1 MMLMKKYWHKLSFL
15 QKNVLLTVLVILTLV
30 GTMGALSFNM
40 FQNSMMSIFERHS
53 FETGDTVL
61 HKLDEEIVR
70 DVTKDP
76 VAQREKREKLTEKLD
91 EATEEL
97 NSVGQTYIVGA
108 KKNEKDELLIV
119 DLSTDLANVVE
130 VRPGEYYKQPDLW
143 MEAYDKVMSTKKAN
157 MTVVYEDLL
166 GTWVTILEPIK
177 DGEGNIVAI
186 VAADVDASIVPSTK
200 EKFII
205 QGLMFICI
213 SVLIATVI
221 QFLIVRNA
229 LAPLRDLREGLRR
242 VGEGDLNIKLEER
255 SDDIGIINSYFNNT
269 IEKFKG
275 IIDKVKQTAE
285 QVSSSSQELSVST
298 KENSMAVQGIV
309 SSIVELRA
317 GVQLQETAVP
327 KYLDIIYEMEDRMEE
342 ITNTAKQMAK
352 ESEGTNHHSVKGN
365 GIIEQTINQMNII
378 QNAVQD
384 LSSIIYSLEKR
395 SKEISDIVT
404 VITGIS
410 NQTNSLALD
419 ATIIEASRAEETGEG
434 FAVVADEVRKL
445 AEQME
450 ASAKDIAN
458 LIGETQAGTEEA
470 VVSIRKASKEVESG
484 MKLVE
489 INGAFFEEISK
500 SAQSVTNQVRVVSS
514 NSSDILQNS
523 QNIVRVVN
531 ELSLIANTYTNS
543 SSNVEE
549 SMKEQEMSVQDIAEL
564 ASSLSWLS
572 QELQELIGEFKS

>member
-1 MMLMKKYWHKLSFL
+1 MKKYWHKLSFL

-40 FQNSMMSIFERHS
+40 FQNSMMSMFERHS

-61 HKLDEEIVR
+61 HKLDAEILR
-70 DVTKDP
+70 DVAKDP
-76 VAQREKREKLTEKLD
+76 TAEREKREKLTEKLD
-91 EATEEL
+91 ESTEEL

-108 KKNEKDELLIV
+108 KKNEKGELQII
-119 DLSTDLANVVE
+119 DLSTGLANVVE

-143 MEAYDKVMSTKKAN
+143 MKAYDKVMSTKKAN
-157 MTVVYEDLL
+157 MTEVYEDAL

-177 DGEGNIVAI
+177 DGEDNIVAL

-205 QGLMFICI
+205 QGLLFICI

-229 LAPLRDLREGLRR
+229 LAPLRDLREGLRK
-242 VGEGDLNIKLEER
+242 VGEGDLSIKLEER
-255 SDDIGIINSYFNNT
+255 PDDIGIINAYFNNT

-298 KENSMAVQGIV
+298 KENSMAVQEIV
-309 SSIVELRA
+309 SSMVGLRA
-317 GVQLQETAVP
+317 GTQSQETSVP
-327 KYLDIIYEMEDRMEE
+327 QYLGIVYEMEDRMEE
-342 ITNTAKQMAK
+342 IRNAAEQMAK
-352 ESEGTNHHSVKGN
+352 ESEGTEHHSVKGN
-365 GIIEQTINQMNII
+365 GVIKQAINQMNII
-378 QNAVQD
+378 QNTVQD
-384 LSSIIYSLEKR
+384 LSSIIHYLETR
-395 SKEISDIVT
+395 SKEISDIVN

-410 NQTNSLALD
+410 NQTNSLALN
-419 ATIIEASRAEETGEG
+419 ASIEASRADATGKR
-434 FAVVADEVRKL
+434 FAVADEVRKL
-445 AEQME
+445 AEQTE
-450 ASAKDIAN
+450 ASAKDIAK
-458 LIGETQAGTEEA
+458 LIGETQAETEEA
-470 VVSIRKASKEVESG
+470 VVSMQKASKEVESG
-484 MKLVE
+484 IKLVE
-489 INGAFFEEISK
+489 SSGAFFEKISK

-531 ELSLIANTYTNS
+531 ELSLIANTYANS
-543 SSNVEE
+543 SSSNIEE

>member
-1 MMLMKKYWHKLSFL
+1 MRRYWHKLSFL

-61 HKLDEEIVR
+61 HKLDAEILR
-70 DVTKDP
+70 DVAKDP
-76 VAQREKREKLTEKLD
+76 TAEREKREKLTEKLD

-108 KKNEKDELLIV
+108 KKNEKGELQIV
-119 DLSTDLANVVE
+119 DLSTGLANVVE

-143 MEAYDKVMSTKKAN
+143 MKAYDKVMSTKKAN
-157 MTVVYEDLL
+157 MTEVYEDAL

-177 DGEGNIVAI
+177 DGEGNIVAL

-213 SVLIATVI
+213 SVLIATFI

-242 VGEGDLNIKLEER
+242 VGEGDLSIKLEER
-255 SDDIGIINSYFNNT
+255 PDDIGIINAYFNNT

-298 KENSMAVQGIV
+298 KENSMAVQGIA

-317 GVQLQETAVP
+317 GVQSQETSVP
-327 KYLDIIYEMEDRMEE
+327 KYLGIVYEMEDRMEE
-342 ITNTAKQMAK
+342 ITNIAKQMAK
-352 ESEGTNHHSVKGN
+352 ESEGTKHHSVKGN
-365 GIIEQTINQMNII
+365 GVIEQTINQMNII

-384 LSSIIYSLEKR
+384 LSSIIHSLETR
-395 SKEISDIVT
+395 SKEISDIVN

-410 NQTNSLALD
+410 NQTNSLALN
-419 ATIIEASRAEETGEG
+419 ASIEASRAEATGKG
-434 FAVVADEVRKL
+434 FAVVDEVRKL
-445 AEQME
+445 AEQTE
-450 ASAKDIAN
+450 ASAKDIAK
-458 LIGETQAGTEEA
+458 LIEEIQVETEEA
-470 VVSIRKASKEVESG
+470 VVSMQKASKEVGSG

-489 INGAFFEEISK
+489 SSGAFFEKISK
-500 SAQSVTNQVRVVSS
+500 SAQSVTNQVRVVSR

-531 ELSLIANTYTNS
+531 ELSLIANTYANS
-543 SSNVEE
+543 SSNIEE

>member
-1 MMLMKKYWHKLSFL
+1 MRKYWHKLSFL

-40 FQNSMMSIFERHS
+40 FQNSMMSMFERHS

-61 HKLDEEIVR
+61 HKLDAEILR
-70 DVTKDP
+70 DVAKDP
-76 VAQREKREKLTEKLD
+76 TAEREKREKLTEKLD
-91 EATEEL
+91 ESTEEL

-108 KKNEKDELLIV
+108 KKNEKGELQII
-119 DLSTDLANVVE
+119 DLSTGLANVVE

-143 MEAYDKVMSTKKAN
+143 MKAYDKVMSTKKAN
-157 MTVVYEDLL
+157 MTEVYEDAL

-177 DGEGNIVAI
+177 DGEGNIVAL

-213 SVLIATVI
+213 SVLIATFI

-242 VGEGDLNIKLEER
+242 VGEGDLSIKLEER
-255 SDDIGIINSYFNNT
+255 PDDIGIINAYFNNT

-317 GVQLQETAVP
+317 GVQSQETSVP
-327 KYLDIIYEMEDRMEE
+327 KYLSIVYKMEDKMEE
-342 ITNTAKQMAK
+342 ITNIAKQMAK
-352 ESEGTNHHSVKGN
+352 ESEGMKHHSVKGN
-365 GIIEQTINQMNII
+365 GVIEQTINQMNII

-384 LSSIIYSLEKR
+384 LSSIIHSLETR
-395 SKEISDIVT
+395 SKEISDIVN

-410 NQTNSLALD
+410 NQTNSLALN
-419 ATIIEASRAEETGEG
+419 ASIEASRAEATGKG
-434 FAVVADEVRKL
+434 FAVVDEVRKL
-445 AEQME
+445 AEQTE
-450 ASAKDIAN
+450 ASVKDIAK
-458 LIGETQAGTEEA
+458 LIGETQVETEEA
-470 VVSIRKASKEVESG
+470 VVSIQKASKEVESG
-484 MKLVE
+484 IKLFQSS
-489 INGAFFEEISK
+489 GAFFEKISK
-500 SAQSVTNQVRVVSS
+500 SAQSVTSQVRVVSS
-514 NSSDILQNS
+514 NSSDILQSS

-531 ELSLIANTYTNS
+531 ELSLIANKYANS
-543 SSNVEE
+543 SNNIEE

>member
-1 MMLMKKYWHKLSFL
+1 MERYWHKLSFL

-61 HKLDEEIVR
+61 HKLDVEILR
-70 DVTKDP
+70 DVAKDP
-76 VAQREKREKLTEKLD
+76 TAEREKREKLTEKLD
-91 EATEEL
+91 ESTEEL

-108 KKNEKDELLIV
+108 KKNEKGELQII
-119 DLSTDLANVVE
+119 DLSTGLANVVE

-157 MTVVYEDLL
+157 MTVVYEDAL

-177 DGEGNIVAI
+177 DREGNIVAL

-242 VGEGDLNIKLEER
+242 VGEGDLSIKLEER
-255 SDDIGIINSYFNNT
+255 PDDIGIINSYFNNT

-317 GVQLQETAVP
+317 GVQLQETSVP
-327 KYLDIIYEMEDRMEE
+327 KYLDIIYEMEGRMEE
-342 ITNTAKQMAK
+342 ITNTAKQIAK

-384 LSSIIYSLEKR
+384 LSSIIYSLEKK
-395 SKEISDIVT
+395 SKEISGIVT

-419 ATIIEASRAEETGEG
+419 ATTIEASCAEETGER
-434 FAVVADEVRKL
+434 FVVVADEVRKL
-445 AEQME
+445 AEQTE
-450 ASAKDIAN
+450 ASAKDIAK
-458 LIGETQAGTEEA
+458 LIGETRAGTEDA
-470 VVSIRKASKEVESG
+470 VVSIQNALKEVESG

-489 INGAFFEEISK
+489 SSGAFFGEISK
-500 SAQSVTNQVRVVSS
+500 SAQSITNQVRVVSS

-531 ELSLIANTYTNS
+531 ELSLIANTYANS
-543 SSNVEE
+543 SNNIEE

>member
-1 MMLMKKYWHKLSFL
+1 MKKYWHKLSFL

-108 KKNEKDELLIV
+108 KKNEKGELLIV

-298 KENSMAVQGIV
+298 KENSMAVQEIV
-309 SSIVELRA
+309 SSMVELRA
-317 GVQLQETAVP
+317 GAQLQETSVP
-327 KYLDIIYEMEDRMEE
+327 QYLGIVYEVEDKMEE
-342 ITNTAKQMAK
+342 ITNAAKQMEK
-352 ESEGTNHHSVKGN
+352 VSEGIEHHSVKGN
-365 GIIEQTINQMNII
+365 GVTKQAINQMNII

-384 LSSIIYSLEKR
+384 LSSIIYSLEVR
-395 SKEISDIVT
+395 SKEISDIAT
-404 VITGIS
+404 VITSIS
-410 NQTNSLALD
+410 NQTNSLALH
-419 ATIIEASRAEETGEG
+419 ATIEASRAEETGEG

-489 INGAFFEEISK
+489 MNGAFFEEISK

-572 QELQELIGEFKS
+572 QELQELIGEFKN

>member
-1 MMLMKKYWHKLSFL
+1 MEKYWHKLSFL

-61 HKLDEEIVR
+61 HKLDAEILR
-70 DVTKDP
+70 DVAKDP
-76 VAQREKREKLTEKLD
+76 TAEGEKREKLTEKLD
-91 EATEEL
+91 ESTEEL

-108 KKNEKDELLIV
+108 KKNEKGELQII
-119 DLSTDLANVVE
+119 DLSTGLANVVE

-157 MTVVYEDLL
+157 MTVVYEDAL
-166 GTWVTILEPIK
+166 GTWVTILEPIT
-177 DGEGNIVAI
+177 DGEGNIVAL

-229 LAPLRDLREGLRR
+229 LAPLRDLREGLRK
-242 VGEGDLNIKLEER
+242 VGEGDLSIKLEER
-255 SDDIGIINSYFNNT
+255 PDDIGIINAYFNNT

-378 QNAVQD
+378 QNAVQN
-384 LSSIIYSLEKR
+384 LSSIIYTLEKR

-419 ATIIEASRAEETGEG
+419 ATTIEISCAEETGER
-434 FAVVADEVRKL
+434 FVVVADEVRKL
-445 AEQME
+445 AEQTE
-450 ASAKDIAN
+450 ASAKDIAK
-458 LIGETQAGTEEA
+458 LIGEIRAGTKEA
-470 VVSIRKASKEVESG
+470 VVSIQNTLKEVESG

-489 INGAFFEEISK
+489 SSGAFFGEISK
-500 SAQSVTNQVRVVSS
+500 SAQSVTNQVRVVSD

-531 ELSLIANTYTNS
+531 ELSLIANTYANS
-543 SSNVEE
+543 SNNIEE

>member
-1 MMLMKKYWHKLSFL
+1 MKKYWHKLSFL

-108 KKNEKDELLIV
+108 KKNEKGELLIV

-213 SVLIATVI
+213 SVLSATVI
-221 QFLIVRNA
+221 QCLIVRNA

-298 KENSMAVQGIV
+298 KENSMAVQEIV
-309 SSIVELRA
+309 SSMVELRA
-317 GVQLQETAVP
+317 GAQLQETSVP
-327 KYLDIIYEMEDRMEE
+327 QYLGIVYEVEDKMEE
-342 ITNTAKQMAK
+342 ITNAAKQMEK
-352 ESEGTNHHSVKGN
+352 VSEGIEHHSVKGN
-365 GIIEQTINQMNII
+365 GVTKQAINQMNII

-384 LSSIIYSLEKR
+384 LSSIIYSLEVR
-395 SKEISDIVT
+395 SKEISDVVT
-404 VITGIS
+404 VITSIS
-410 NQTNSLALD
+410 NQTNSLALH
-419 ATIIEASRAEETGEG
+419 ATIEASRAEETGEG

-445 AEQME
+445 AEQTE

-489 INGAFFEEISK
+489 MNGAFFEKISK

-531 ELSLIANTYTNS
+531 ELSLIANMYTNS

>member
-1 MMLMKKYWHKLSFL
+1 MRKCWHKLSFL

-40 FQNSMMSIFERHS
+40 FQNSMMSMFERHS

-61 HKLDEEIVR
+61 HKLDSEILR
-70 DVTKDP
+70 DVAKDP
-76 VAQREKREKLTEKLD
+76 TAEREKREKLTEKLD
-91 EATEEL
+91 ESTEEL

-108 KKNEKDELLIV
+108 KKNEKGELQII
-119 DLSTDLANVVE
+119 DLSTGLANVVE

-143 MEAYDKVMSTKKAN
+143 MKAYDKVMSTKKAN
-157 MTVVYEDLL
+157 MTEVYEDAL

-177 DGEGNIVAI
+177 DREDNIVAL

-205 QGLMFICI
+205 QGLLFICI

-229 LAPLRDLREGLRR
+229 LAPLRDLREGLRK
-242 VGEGDLNIKLEER
+242 VGEGDLSIKLEER
-255 SDDIGIINSYFNNT
+255 PDDIGIINAYFNNT

-285 QVSSSSQELSVST
+285 QASSSSQELSVST
-298 KENSMAVQGIV
+298 KENSMAVQEIV
-309 SSIVELRA
+309 SSMVELRA
-317 GVQLQETAVP
+317 GAQSQETSVP
-327 KYLDIIYEMEDRMEE
+327 QYLGIVYEMEDKMEE
-342 ITNTAKQMAK
+342 IKNAAEQMAK
-352 ESEGTNHHSVKGN
+352 ESEGTEHHSVKGN
-365 GIIEQTINQMNII
+365 GVIKQAINQMNII

-384 LSSIIYSLEKR
+384 LSSIIHSLETR
-395 SKEISDIVT
+395 SKEIRDIVN

-410 NQTNSLALD
+410 NQTNSLALN
-419 ATIIEASRAEETGEG
+419 ASIEASRADASGKR
-434 FAVVADEVRKL
+434 FAVADEVRKL
-445 AEQME
+445 AEQTE
-450 ASAKDIAN
+450 ASAKDIAK
-458 LIGETQAGTEEA
+458 LIGETQAETEEA
-470 VVSIRKASKEVESG
+470 VVSMQKASKEVESG

-489 INGAFFEEISK
+489 SSGTFFEKISK
-500 SAQSVTNQVRVVSS
+500 SAQSVTNQVKVVSS

-531 ELSLIANTYTNS
+531 ELSLIANTYANS
-543 SSNVEE
+543 SSNIEE

>member
-1 MMLMKKYWHKLSFL
+1 MKKYWHKLSFL

-108 KKNEKDELLIV
+108 KKNEKGELLIV

-298 KENSMAVQGIV
+298 KENSMAVQEIV
-309 SSIVELRA
+309 SSMVELRA
-317 GVQLQETAVP
+317 GAQLQETSVP
-327 KYLDIIYEMEDRMEE
+327 QYLGIVYEVEDKMEE
-342 ITNTAKQMAK
+342 ITNAAKQMEK
-352 ESEGTNHHSVKGN
+352 VSEGIEHHSVKGN
-365 GIIEQTINQMNII
+365 GVTKQAINQMNII

-384 LSSIIYSLEKR
+384 LSSIIYSLEVR

-404 VITGIS
+404 VITSIS
-410 NQTNSLALD
+410 NQTNSLALH
-419 ATIIEASRAEETGEG
+419 ATIEASRAEETGEG

-489 INGAFFEEISK
+489 MNGAFFEEISK

-514 NSSDILQNS
+514 NSSDISQNS

>member
-1 MMLMKKYWHKLSFL
+1 MERYWHKLSFL

-61 HKLDEEIVR
+61 HKLDVEILR
-70 DVTKDP
+70 DVAKDP
-76 VAQREKREKLTEKLD
+76 TAEREKREKLTEKLD
-91 EATEEL
+91 ESTEEL

-108 KKNEKDELLIV
+108 KKNEKGELQII
-119 DLSTDLANVVE
+119 DLSTGLANVVE

-157 MTVVYEDLL
+157 MTVVYEDAL

-177 DGEGNIVAI
+177 DREGNIVAL

-242 VGEGDLNIKLEER
+242 VGEGDLSIKLEER
-255 SDDIGIINSYFNNT
+255 PDDIGIINSYFNNT

-317 GVQLQETAVP
+317 GVQLQETSVP
-327 KYLDIIYEMEDRMEE
+327 KYLDIIYEMEGRMEE
-342 ITNTAKQMAK
+342 ITNTAKQIAK

-365 GIIEQTINQMNII
+365 GIIEQTSNQMNII

-384 LSSIIYSLEKR
+384 LSSIIYSLEKK
-395 SKEISDIVT
+395 SKEISGIVT

-419 ATIIEASRAEETGEG
+419 VTTIEASCAEETGER
-434 FAVVADEVRKL
+434 FVVVADEVRKL
-445 AEQME
+445 AEQTE
-450 ASAKDIAN
+450 ASAKDIAK
-458 LIGETQAGTEEA
+458 LIGETRAGTEEA
-470 VVSIRKASKEVESG
+470 VVSIQNALKEVESG

-489 INGAFFEEISK
+489 SSGAFFGEISK
-500 SAQSVTNQVRVVSS
+500 SAQSITNQVRVVSS

-531 ELSLIANTYTNS
+531 ELSLIANTYANS
-543 SSNVEE
+543 SNNIEE

>member
-1 MMLMKKYWHKLSFL
+1 MKKYWHKLSFL

-61 HKLDEEIVR
+61 HKLDEQIVR

-108 KKNEKDELLIV
+108 KENEKGELQII
-119 DLSTDLANVVE
+119 DLSTGLANVVE

-143 MEAYDKVMSTKKAN
+143 MKAYDKVMSTKKAN

-166 GTWVTILEPIK
+166 GSWVTILEPIK
-177 DGEGNIVAI
+177 DGDGNIVAI
-186 VAADVDASIVPSTK
+186 VAADVDASIVPITK

-229 LAPLRDLREGLRR
+229 LAPLRDLREGLRK
-242 VGEGDLNIKLEER
+242 VGEGDLSIKLEER
-255 SDDIGIINSYFNNT
+255 PDDIGIINSYFNNT

-275 IIDKVKQTAE
+275 IVDKVKQTAE

-298 KENSMAVQGIV
+298 KENSMAVQEIV
-309 SSIVELRA
+309 SSMVELRA
-317 GVQLQETAVP
+317 SAQSQETSVP
-327 KYLDIIYEMEDRMEE
+327 QYLSIVYEMEDKMEE
-342 ITNTAKQMAK
+342 IKNAAEQMAK
-352 ESEGTNHHSVKGN
+352 ESEGMEHHSVKGN
-365 GIIEQTINQMNII
+365 GVIEKTMNQMIII

-384 LSSIIYSLEKR
+384 LSSIMYSLETK

-410 NQTNSLALD
+410 NQTNSLALH
-419 ATIIEASRAEETGEG
+419 ASIEASRAEATGKG
-434 FAVVADEVRKL
+434 FAVVADEVSKL
-445 AEQME
+445 AEQTE
-450 ASAKDIAN
+450 ASAKDIVK
-458 LIGETQAGTEEA
+458 LIGETQAETKEA
-470 VVSIRKASKEVESG
+470 IVSIQKASKEVESG
-484 MKLVE
+484 IEFVQSS
-489 INGAFFEEISK
+489 GAFFEKNSK
-500 SAQSVTNQVRVVSS
+500 SAQSVTNQVRAVFS

-531 ELSLIANTYTNS
+531 ELSHIANMYANS
-543 SSNVEE
+543 SSNIET

>member
-1 MMLMKKYWHKLSFL
+1 MKKYWHKLSFL

-298 KENSMAVQGIV
+298 KENSMAVQEIV
-309 SSIVELRA
+309 SSMVELRA
-317 GVQLQETAVP
+317 GAQLQETSVP
-327 KYLDIIYEMEDRMEE
+327 QYLGIVYEVEDKMEE
-342 ITNTAKQMAK
+342 ITNAAKQMEK
-352 ESEGTNHHSVKGN
+352 VSEGIEHHSVKGN
-365 GIIEQTINQMNII
+365 GVTKQAINQMNII

-384 LSSIIYSLEKR
+384 LSSIIYSLEVR

-404 VITGIS
+404 VITSIS
-410 NQTNSLALD
+410 NQTNSLALH
-419 ATIIEASRAEETGEG
+419 ATIEASRAEETGEG

-572 QELQELIGEFKS
+572 QELNEMIIHAFVCAIK

>member
-1 MMLMKKYWHKLSFL
+1 MKKYWHKLSFL

-108 KKNEKDELLIV
+108 KKNEKGELLIV

-229 LAPLRDLREGLRR
+229 LAPLRDLREGLRK

-419 ATIIEASRAEETGEG
+419 ATIIEASCAEETSER
-434 FAVVADEVRKL
+434 FVVVADEVRKL
-445 AEQME
+445 AEQTE
-450 ASAKDIAN
+450 ASAKDIAK
-458 LIGETQAGTEEA
+458 LIGETRAGTEEA
-470 VVSIRKASKEVESG
+470 VVSIQNTLKEVESG

-489 INGAFFEEISK
+489 SSGAFFGEISK

-514 NSSDILQNS
+514 NSSNILQNS

-531 ELSLIANTYTNS
+531 ELSLIANTYANS
-543 SSNVEE
+543 SNNIEE

>member
-1 MMLMKKYWHKLSFL
+1 MKKYWHKLSFL

-70 DVTKDP
+70 GVTKDP

-108 KKNEKDELLIV
+108 KKNEKGELLIV

-298 KENSMAVQGIV
+298 KENSMAVQEIV
-309 SSIVELRA
+309 SSMVELRA
-317 GVQLQETAVP
+317 GAQLQETSVP
-327 KYLDIIYEMEDRMEE
+327 QYLGIVYEVEDKMEE
-342 ITNTAKQMAK
+342 ITNAAKQMEK
-352 ESEGTNHHSVKGN
+352 VSEGIEHHSVKGN
-365 GIIEQTINQMNII
+365 GVTKQAINQMNII

-384 LSSIIYSLEKR
+384 LSSIIYSLEVR

-404 VITGIS
+404 VITSIS
-410 NQTNSLALD
+410 NQTNSLALH
-419 ATIIEASRAEETGEG
+419 ATIEASRAEETGEG

-458 LIGETQAGTEEA
+458 LIRETQAGTEEA

-489 INGAFFEEISK
+489 MNGAFFEEISK

>member
-1 MMLMKKYWHKLSFL
+1 MKKYWHKLSFL

-108 KKNEKDELLIV
+108 KKNEKGELLIV

-298 KENSMAVQGIV
+298 KENSMAVQEIV
-309 SSIVELRA
+309 SSMVELRA
-317 GVQLQETAVP
+317 GAQLQETSVP
-327 KYLDIIYEMEDRMEE
+327 QYLGIVYEVEDKMEE
-342 ITNTAKQMAK
+342 ITNAAKQMEK
-352 ESEGTNHHSVKGN
+352 VSEGIEHHSVKGN
-365 GIIEQTINQMNII
+365 GVTKQAINQMNII

-384 LSSIIYSLEKR
+384 LSSIIYSLEVR

-404 VITGIS
+404 VITSIS
-410 NQTNSLALD
+410 NQTNSLALH
-419 ATIIEASRAEETGEG
+419 ATIEASRAEETGEG

-445 AEQME
+445 AEQTE

-489 INGAFFEEISK
+489 MNGAFFEEISK
-500 SAQSVTNQVRVVSS
+500 SVQSVTNQVRVVSS

>member
-1 MMLMKKYWHKLSFL
+1 MKKYWHKLSFL

-108 KKNEKDELLIV
+108 KKNEKGELLIV

-255 SDDIGIINSYFNNT
+255 PDDIGIINSYFNNT

-298 KENSMAVQGIV
+298 KENSMAVQEIV
-309 SSIVELRA
+309 SSMVELRA
-317 GVQLQETAVP
+317 GAQLQETSVP
-327 KYLDIIYEMEDRMEE
+327 QYLGIVYEVEDKMEE
-342 ITNTAKQMAK
+342 ITNAAKQMEK
-352 ESEGTNHHSVKGN
+352 VSEGIEHHSVKGN
-365 GIIEQTINQMNII
+365 GVTKEAINQMNII

-384 LSSIIYSLEKR
+384 LSSIIYSLEVR
-395 SKEISDIVT
+395 SKEISDVVT
-404 VITGIS
+404 VITSIS
-410 NQTNSLALD
+410 NQTNSLALH
-419 ATIIEASRAEETGEG
+419 ATIEASRAEETGEG

-445 AEQME
+445 AEQTE

-489 INGAFFEEISK
+489 MNGAFFEEISK

-531 ELSLIANTYTNS
+531 ELSLIANMYTNS

>member
-1 MMLMKKYWHKLSFL
+1 MLMKKYWHKLSFL

-108 KKNEKDELLIV
+108 KKNEKGELLIV

-130 VRPGEYYKQPDLW
+130 VRPGEYYKQLDLW

-298 KENSMAVQGIV
+298 KENSMAVQEIV
-309 SSIVELRA
+309 SSMVELRA
-317 GVQLQETAVP
+317 GAQLQETSVP
-327 KYLDIIYEMEDRMEE
+327 QYLGIVYEVEDKMEE
-342 ITNTAKQMAK
+342 ITNAAKQMEK
-352 ESEGTNHHSVKGN
+352 VSEGIEHHSVKGN
-365 GIIEQTINQMNII
+365 GVTKQAINQMNII

-384 LSSIIYSLEKR
+384 LSSIIYSLEVR

-404 VITGIS
+404 VITSIS
-410 NQTNSLALD
+410 NQTNSLALH
-419 ATIIEASRAEETGEG
+419 ATIEASRAEETGEG

-450 ASAKDIAN
+450 ALAKDIAN
-458 LIGETQAGTEEA
+458 LIRETQAGTEEA

-489 INGAFFEEISK
+489 MNGAFFEEISK

>member
-1 MMLMKKYWHKLSFL
+1 MKKYWHKLSFL

-76 VAQREKREKLTEKLD
+76 VAQREKREKLTDKLD

-108 KKNEKDELLIV
+108 KKNEKGELLIV
-119 DLSTDLANVVE
+119 DLATGLAKVVE

-143 MEAYDKVMSTKKAN
+143 MKAYDKVMNTKKAN
-157 MTVVYEDLL
+157 MTEVYEDQL
-166 GTWVTILEPIK
+166 GSWVTILEPIK
-177 DGEGNIVAI
+177 DGDGNIVAL

-229 LAPLRDLREGLRR
+229 LAPLRDLREGLRK
-242 VGEGDLNIKLEER
+242 VGEGDLSIKLEER
-255 SDDIGIINSYFNNT
+255 PDDIGIINAYFNNT

-275 IIDKVKQTAE
+275 IVDKVKQTAE
-285 QVSSSSQELSVST
+285 QVSSSSKELSVST
-298 KENSMAVQGIV
+298 KKNSMAVQEIV
-309 SSIVELRA
+309 SSMVGLRA
-317 GVQLQETAVP
+317 GAQSQETSVP
-327 KYLDIIYEMEDRMEE
+327 QYLGIVYEMEEKIEE
-342 ITNTAKQMAK
+342 IKNAAEQMAK
-352 ESEGTNHHSVKGN
+352 ESEGMEHHSVKGN
-365 GIIEQTINQMNII
+365 SVIEQVMNQMNII

-384 LSSIIYSLEKR
+384 VSSIIYSLETR

-410 NQTNSLALD
+410 NQTNSLALH
-419 ATIIEASRAEETGEG
+419 ASIEASRAEATGKG
-434 FAVVADEVRKL
+434 FAVVADEVSKL
-445 AEQME
+445 AEQTK
-450 ASAKDIAN
+450 APAKDIAK
-458 LIGETQAGTEEA
+458 LIGETQAEMKEA
-470 VVSIRKASKEVESG
+470 VVLMQKASKEVESG
-484 MKLVE
+484 IKFVQSSD
-489 INGAFFEEISK
+489 AFFEQISK
-500 SAQSVTNQVRVVSS
+500 SAQSVTNQVRAVSS

-523 QNIVRVVN
+523 KNIVRVVN
-531 ELSLIANTYTNS
+531 ELSHIANMYANG
-543 SSNVEE
+543 SSNIEA

>member
-1 MMLMKKYWHKLSFL
+1 MKKYWHKLSFL

-108 KKNEKDELLIV
+108 KKNEKGELLIV

-130 VRPGEYYKQPDLW
+130 VRPGEYYKQLDLW

-298 KENSMAVQGIV
+298 KENSMAVQEIV
-309 SSIVELRA
+309 SSMVELRA
-317 GVQLQETAVP
+317 GAQLQETSVP
-327 KYLDIIYEMEDRMEE
+327 QYLGIVYEVEDKMEE
-342 ITNTAKQMAK
+342 ITNAAKQMEK
-352 ESEGTNHHSVKGN
+352 VSEGIEHHSVKGN
-365 GIIEQTINQMNII
+365 GVTKQAINQMNII

-384 LSSIIYSLEKR
+384 LSSIIYSLEVR

-404 VITGIS
+404 VITSIS
-410 NQTNSLALD
+410 NQTNSLALH
-419 ATIIEASRAEETGEG
+419 ATIEASRAEETGEG

-458 LIGETQAGTEEA
+458 LIRETQAGTEEA

-489 INGAFFEEISK
+489 MNGAFFEEISK

-543 SSNVEE
+543 SNVEE

>member
-1 MMLMKKYWHKLSFL
+1 MKKYWHKLSFL

-108 KKNEKDELLIV
+108 KKNEKGELLIV

-298 KENSMAVQGIV
+298 KENSMAVQEIV
-309 SSIVELRA
+309 SSMVELRA
-317 GVQLQETAVP
+317 GAQLQETSVP
-327 KYLDIIYEMEDRMEE
+327 QYLGIVYEVEDKMEE
-342 ITNTAKQMAK
+342 ITNAAKQMEK
-352 ESEGTNHHSVKGN
+352 VSEGIEHHSVKGN
-365 GIIEQTINQMNII
+365 GVTKQAINQMNII

-384 LSSIIYSLEKR
+384 LSSIIYSLEVR

-404 VITGIS
+404 VITSIS
-410 NQTNSLALD
+410 NQTNSLALH
-419 ATIIEASRAEETGEG
+419 ATIEASRAEETGEG

-458 LIGETQAGTEEA
+458 LIRETQAGTEEA

-489 INGAFFEEISK
+489 MNGAFFEEISK

>member
-1 MMLMKKYWHKLSFL
+1 MKKNWHKLSFL

-108 KKNEKDELLIV
+108 KENEKGELLIV
-119 DLSTDLANVVE
+119 DLSTGLANVVE

-157 MTVVYEDLL
+157 MTVVYEDAL

-177 DGEGNIVAI
+177 DGEGNIVAL

-229 LAPLRDLREGLRR
+229 LAPLRDLREGLRK
-242 VGEGDLNIKLEER
+242 VGEGDLSIKLEER
-255 SDDIGIINSYFNNT
+255 PDDIGIINSYFNNT

-327 KYLDIIYEMEDRMEE
+327 KYLEIIYEMEDRMEE

-378 QNAVQD
+378 QNAVQN

-404 VITGIS
+404 VIKGIS
-410 NQTNSLALD
+410 NQTNSLALN
-419 ATIIEASRAEETGEG
+419 ATTIEASCAEETGEG
-434 FAVVADEVRKL
+434 FVVVADEVRKL
-445 AEQME
+445 AEQTE
-450 ASAKDIAN
+450 ASAKDIEK

-470 VVSIRKASKEVESG
+470 VVSMQNTLKEVESG
-484 MKLVE
+484 IKLVE
-489 INGAFFEEISK
+489 SSGAFFGEISK
-500 SAQSVTNQVRVVSS
+500 SAQSVTNQVRVVFG

-531 ELSLIANTYTNS
+531 ELSLIANTYANS

>member
-1 MMLMKKYWHKLSFL
+1 MKKYWHKLSFL

-108 KKNEKDELLIV
+108 KKNEKGELLIV
-119 DLSTDLANVVE
+119 DLSTDLANFVE

-229 LAPLRDLREGLRR
+229 LAPLRDLRAGLRR

-298 KENSMAVQGIV
+298 KENSMAVQEIV
-309 SSIVELRA
+309 SSMVELRA
-317 GVQLQETAVP
+317 GAQLQETSVP
-327 KYLDIIYEMEDRMEE
+327 QYLGIVYEVEDKMEE
-342 ITNTAKQMAK
+342 ITNAAKQMEK
-352 ESEGTNHHSVKGN
+352 VSEGIEHHSVKGN
-365 GIIEQTINQMNII
+365 GVTKQVINQMNII

-384 LSSIIYSLEKR
+384 LSSIIYSLEVR

-404 VITGIS
+404 VITSIS
-410 NQTNSLALD
+410 NQTNSLALH
-419 ATIIEASRAEETGEG
+419 ATIEASRAEETGEG
-434 FAVVADEVRKL
+434 FAVVVAEVRKL
-445 AEQME
+445 AEQTE

-470 VVSIRKASKEVESG
+470 VVSMRKASKEVESG

-489 INGAFFEEISK
+489 MNGAFFEEISK
-500 SAQSVTNQVRVVSS
+500 SAQSVTNQVRVVSR

>member
-1 MMLMKKYWHKLSFL
+1 MKKYWHKLSFL

-108 KKNEKDELLIV
+108 KKNEKGELLIV
-119 DLSTDLANVVE
+119 DLSTGLASVVD

-143 MEAYDKVMSTKKAN
+143 MKAYDKVMSTKKAN

-166 GTWVTILEPIK
+166 GSWVTILEPIK
-177 DGEGNIVAI
+177 DEDGNIVAI
-186 VAADVDASIVPSTK
+186 VAADVDASIVPITK

-229 LAPLRDLREGLRR
+229 LAPLRDLREGLRK
-242 VGEGDLNIKLEER
+242 VGEGDLSIKLEER
-255 SDDIGIINSYFNNT
+255 PDDIGIINSYFNNT

-285 QVSSSSQELSVST
+285 QVSSSSKELSVST
-298 KENSMAVQGIV
+298 KENSMAVQEIV
-309 SSIVELRA
+309 SSMVELRA
-317 GVQLQETAVP
+317 GAQSQETSVP
-327 KYLDIIYEMEDRMEE
+327 QYLGIVYEMEDRMEE
-342 ITNTAKQMAK
+342 ITNAAKQMAK
-352 ESEGTNHHSVKGN
+352 ESEGIEHHSGKGN
-365 GIIEQTINQMNII
+365 GVTKQAIHQMNII

-384 LSSIIYSLEKR
+384 LSSIIYSLEAR

-404 VITGIS
+404 VITSIS
-410 NQTNSLALD
+410 NQTNSLALH
-419 ATIIEASRAEETGEG
+419 ATIEASRAGETGEG
-434 FAVVADEVRKL
+434 FAIVADEVRKL
-445 AEQME
+445 AEQTE
-450 ASAKDIAN
+450 ASAKDIAK

-470 VVSIRKASKEVESG
+470 VVSMKKTSKEVESG
-484 MKLVE
+484 IKLVKSS
-489 INGAFFEEISK
+489 GAFFEKISK
-500 SAQSVTNQVRVVSS
+500 SAQTVTNQVGVVSS
-514 NSSDILQNS
+514 NSNNILQNS

-531 ELSLIANTYTNS
+531 ELSLIANKYANS
-543 SSNVEE
+543 SSNVQE

>member
-1 MMLMKKYWHKLSFL
+1 MKKYWHKLSFL

-97 NSVGQTYIVGA
+97 NSVGQIYIVGA
-108 KKNEKDELLIV
+108 KENEKGELLIV
-119 DLSTDLANVVE
+119 DLSTELANVVE

-143 MEAYDKVMSTKKAN
+143 MKAYDKVMSTKKAN

-166 GTWVTILEPIK
+166 GSWVTILEPIK
-177 DGEGNIVAI
+177 DGDGNIVAI
-186 VAADVDASIVPSTK
+186 VAADVDASIVPITK

-242 VGEGDLNIKLEER
+242 VGEGDLSIKLEER
-255 SDDIGIINSYFNNT
+255 PDDIGIINAYFNNT

-275 IIDKVKQTAE
+275 IIDKLKQTAE

-317 GVQLQETAVP
+317 GVQLQETSVP
-327 KYLDIIYEMEDRMEE
+327 KYLDIVYEMEDRMEE
-342 ITNTAKQMAK
+342 ITNIAKQMTK
-352 ESEGTNHHSVKGN
+352 ESEGTKHHSEKGN
-365 GIIEQTINQMNII
+365 GIIEQTMNQMNII

-384 LSSIIYSLEKR
+384 LSSIIYSLEVR

-404 VITGIS
+404 VITSVS
-410 NQTNSLALD
+410 NQANSLALH
-419 ATIIEASRAEETGEG
+419 ATIEASHAEETGEG

-445 AEQME
+445 AEQTE
-450 ASAKDIAN
+450 ASAKDIAK
-458 LIGETQAGTEEA
+458 LIGDTQAETEEA
-470 VVSIRKASKEVESG
+470 VVSMQKTSKEVESG

-489 INGAFFEEISK
+489 SSDAFFEKISK
-500 SAQSVTNQVRVVSS
+500 SAQTVTNQVGVVSS
-514 NSSDILQNS
+514 NSNNILQNS

-531 ELSLIANTYTNS
+531 ELSLIANKYANS
-543 SSNVEE
+543 SSNVEK

>member
-1 MMLMKKYWHKLSFL
+1 MKKYWHKLSFL

-108 KKNEKDELLIV
+108 KKNEKGELLIV

-298 KENSMAVQGIV
+298 KENSMAVQEIV
-309 SSIVELRA
+309 SSMVELRA
-317 GVQLQETAVP
+317 GAQLQETSVP
-327 KYLDIIYEMEDRMEE
+327 QYLGIVYEVEDKMEE
-342 ITNTAKQMAK
+342 ITNAAKQMEK
-352 ESEGTNHHSVKGN
+352 VSEGIEHHSVKGN
-365 GIIEQTINQMNII
+365 GVTKQAINQMNII

-384 LSSIIYSLEKR
+384 LSSIIYSLEVR

-404 VITGIS
+404 VITSIS
-410 NQTNSLALD
+410 NQTNSLALH
-419 ATIIEASRAEETGEG
+419 ATIEASRAEETGEG

-458 LIGETQAGTEEA
+458 LIRETQAGMEEA

-489 INGAFFEEISK
+489 MNGAFFEEISK

>member
-1 MMLMKKYWHKLSFL
+1 MLMKKYWHKLSFL
-15 QKNVLLTVLVILTLV
+15 QKNVLLTVSVILTLV

-61 HKLDEEIVR
+61 HKLDAEILR
-70 DVTKDP
+70 DVAKNPT
-76 VAQREKREKLTEKLD
+76 AEREKREKLTEKLD
-91 EATEEL
+91 ESTEEL

-108 KKNEKDELLIV
+108 KKNEKGELQII
-119 DLSTDLANVVE
+119 DLSTGLANVVE

-157 MTVVYEDLL
+157 MTVVYEDAL
-166 GTWVTILEPIK
+166 GSWVTILEPIK
-177 DGEGNIVAI
+177 DEKDNIVAI
-186 VAADVDASIVPSTK
+186 VAADVDASIVPMTK

-205 QGLMFICI
+205 QGLLFICI

-229 LAPLRDLREGLRR
+229 LAPLRDLREGLRK
-242 VGEGDLNIKLEER
+242 VGEGDLSIKLEER
-255 SDDIGIINSYFNNT
+255 PDDIGIINAYFNNT

-317 GVQLQETAVP
+317 GIQLQETAVP
-327 KYLDIIYEMEDRMEE
+327 KYLEIIYEMEDRMEE

-352 ESEGTNHHSVKGN
+352 ESEGTKHHSVKGN

-384 LSSIIYSLEKR
+384 LSSIIYSLETR
-395 SKEISDIVT
+395 SKEISEIIT

-410 NQTNSLALD
+410 NQTNSLALN
-419 ATIIEASRAEETGEG
+419 ATTIEASCAEKTGEG
-434 FAVVADEVRKL
+434 FVVVADEVRKL
-445 AEQME
+445 AEQTA
-450 ASAKDIAN
+450 ASAKDIAK

-470 VVSIRKASKEVESG
+470 VVSMQNVLKEVESG

-489 INGAFFEEISK
+489 SSGAFFDGISK
-500 SAQSVTNQVRVVSS
+500 SAQSVTNQVRVVSD

-523 QNIVRVVN
+523 QNIVRVIN
-531 ELSLIANTYTNS
+531 ELSLIANTYANS
-543 SSNVEE
+543 NSNVEE

>member
-1 MMLMKKYWHKLSFL
+1 MKKYWHKLSFL

-108 KKNEKDELLIV
+108 KKNEKGELLIV

-298 KENSMAVQGIV
+298 KENSMAVQEIV
-309 SSIVELRA
+309 SSMVELRA
-317 GVQLQETAVP
+317 GAQLQETSVP
-327 KYLDIIYEMEDRMEE
+327 QYLGIVYEVEDKMEE
-342 ITNTAKQMAK
+342 ITNAAKQMEK
-352 ESEGTNHHSVKGN
+352 VSEGIEHHSVKGN
-365 GIIEQTINQMNII
+365 GVTKQAINQMNII

-384 LSSIIYSLEKR
+384 LSSIIYSLEVR
-395 SKEISDIVT
+395 SKEISDVVT
-404 VITGIS
+404 VITSIS
-410 NQTNSLALD
+410 NQTNSLALH
-419 ATIIEASRAEETGEG
+419 ATIEASRAEETAEG

-445 AEQME
+445 AEQTE

-489 INGAFFEEISK
+489 MNGAFFEEISK
-500 SAQSVTNQVRVVSS
+500 SAQSVTNQVRIVSS

-531 ELSLIANTYTNS
+531 ELSLIANMYTNS

>member
-1 MMLMKKYWHKLSFL
+1 MKKYWHKLSFL
-15 QKNVLLTVLVILTLV
+15 QKNVLLTVSVILTLV

-61 HKLDEEIVR
+61 HKLDAEILR
-70 DVTKDP
+70 DVAKNPT
-76 VAQREKREKLTEKLD
+76 AEREKREKLTEKLD
-91 EATEEL
+91 ESTEEL

-108 KKNEKDELLIV
+108 KKNEKGELQII
-119 DLSTDLANVVE
+119 DLSTGLANVVE

-157 MTVVYEDLL
+157 MTVVYEDAL
-166 GTWVTILEPIK
+166 GSWVTILEPIK
-177 DGEGNIVAI
+177 DEKDNIVAI
-186 VAADVDASIVPSTK
+186 VAADVDASIVPITK

-205 QGLMFICI
+205 QGLLFICI

-229 LAPLRDLREGLRR
+229 LAPLRDLREGLRK
-242 VGEGDLNIKLEER
+242 VGEGDLSIKLEER
-255 SDDIGIINSYFNNT
+255 PDDIGIINAYFNNT

-317 GVQLQETAVP
+317 GIQLQETAVP
-327 KYLDIIYEMEDRMEE
+327 KYLEIIYEMEDRMEE

-352 ESEGTNHHSVKGN
+352 ESEGTKHHSVKGN

-384 LSSIIYSLEKR
+384 LSSIIYSLETR
-395 SKEISDIVT
+395 SKEISEIVT

-410 NQTNSLALD
+410 NQTNSLALN
-419 ATIIEASRAEETGEG
+419 ATTIEASCAEKTGEG
-434 FAVVADEVRKL
+434 FVVVADEVRKL
-445 AEQME
+445 AEQTA
-450 ASAKDIAN
+450 ASAKDIAK
-458 LIGETQAGTEEA
+458 LIGETRAGTEEA
-470 VVSIRKASKEVESG
+470 VVSMQNVLKEVESG

-489 INGAFFEEISK
+489 SSGAFFDGISK
-500 SAQSVTNQVRVVSS
+500 SAQSVTNQVRIVSD

-523 QNIVRVVN
+523 QNIVRIVD
-531 ELSLIANTYTNS
+531 ELSFIANTYANS

>member
-1 MMLMKKYWHKLSFL
+1 MGKYWHKLSFL

-61 HKLDEEIVR
+61 HKLDVEILR
-70 DVTKDP
+70 DVAKDP
-76 VAQREKREKLTEKLD
+76 TAEREKREKLTEKLD
-91 EATEEL
+91 ESTEEL
-97 NSVGQTYIVGA
+97 SSVGQTYIVGA
-108 KKNEKDELLIV
+108 KKNEKGELQII
-119 DLSTDLANVVE
+119 DLSTGLANVVE

-157 MTVVYEDLL
+157 MTVVYEDAL

-177 DGEGNIVAI
+177 DGEGNIVAL

-229 LAPLRDLREGLRR
+229 LAPLRDLREGLRK
-242 VGEGDLNIKLEER
+242 VGEGDLSIKLEER
-255 SDDIGIINSYFNNT
+255 PDDIGIINAYFNNT

-410 NQTNSLALD
+410 NQTNLLALN
-419 ATIIEASRAEETGEG
+419 ATTIEASCAEETGEG
-434 FAVVADEVRKL
+434 FVVVADEVRKL
-445 AEQME
+445 AEQTE
-450 ASAKDIAN
+450 ASAKDIAK
-458 LIGETQAGTEEA
+458 LIGETRAGTEEA
-470 VVSIRKASKEVESG
+470 VVSIQNTLKEVESG

-489 INGAFFEEISK
+489 SSGAFFGEISK

-514 NSSDILQNS
+514 NSSNILQNS

-531 ELSLIANTYTNS
+531 ELSLIANTYANS
-543 SSNVEE
+543 SNNIEE

>member
-1 MMLMKKYWHKLSFL
+1 MKKYWHKLSFL

-108 KKNEKDELLIV
+108 KKNEKGELLIV
-119 DLSTDLANVVE
+119 DLSTGLANVVD

-143 MEAYDKVMSTKKAN
+143 MKAYDKVMSTKKAN

-166 GTWVTILEPIK
+166 GSWVTILEPIK
-177 DGEGNIVAI
+177 DEDGNIVAI
-186 VAADVDASIVPSTK
+186 VAADVDASIVPITK

-229 LAPLRDLREGLRR
+229 LAPLRDLREGLRK
-242 VGEGDLNIKLEER
+242 VGEGDLSIKLEER
-255 SDDIGIINSYFNNT
+255 PDDIGIINSYFNNT

-285 QVSSSSQELSVST
+285 QVSSSSKELSVST
-298 KENSMAVQGIV
+298 KENSMAVQEIV
-309 SSIVELRA
+309 SSMVELRA
-317 GVQLQETAVP
+317 GAQSQETSVP
-327 KYLDIIYEMEDRMEE
+327 QYLGIVYEMEDKMEE
-342 ITNTAKQMAK
+342 ITNAAKQMAK
-352 ESEGTNHHSVKGN
+352 ESEGIEHHSGKGN
-365 GIIEQTINQMNII
+365 GVTKQAINQMDII

-384 LSSIIYSLEKR
+384 LSSIIYSLEAR

-404 VITGIS
+404 VITSIS
-410 NQTNSLALD
+410 NQTNSLALH
-419 ATIIEASRAEETGEG
+419 ATIEASRAGETGEG
-434 FAVVADEVRKL
+434 FSIVADEVRKL
-445 AEQME
+445 AEQTE
-450 ASAKDIAN
+450 ASAKDIAK

-470 VVSIRKASKEVESG
+470 VVSMQKTSKEVESG
-484 MKLVE
+484 IKLVE
-489 INGAFFEEISK
+489 SSGAFFEKISK
-500 SAQSVTNQVRVVSS
+500 SAQTVTNQVGVVSS
-514 NSSDILQNS
+514 NSNNILQNS

-531 ELSLIANTYTNS
+531 ELSLIANKYANS

-549 SMKEQEMSVQDIAEL
+549 SMKEQKMSVQDIAEL